1 MLRHIAMPLYYGQF
15 MSEDL
20 NPYIDAG
27 KITAAAAE
35 SLSKLTPGAFCMHR
49 SWGFGR
55 IAGWELITGQ
65 ITIDFVSKKG
75 HPMQLQYAAETL
87 TFIPDAHIL
96 ARAAS
101 DAAAVRE
108 QAAKDPIGLIRA
120 ILSDHGNKATVDEIA
135 ASLVPS
141 VFDAAGFKKWFEATK
156 KKLKTDGHFEIP
168 AKKGEPIVL
177 QETAQNPH
185 ERLMEQ
191 FRSARHPKD
200 QVIALD
206 AAMKSLGDFA
216 KEVEELR
223 GIAAEVEEAAKRGGR
238 IHAAKAIELLIARN
252 EICARHESLKP
263 GPEAA
268 SIADILAE
276 SPGKMTEIF
285 TEIPAA
291 KYARVLEAFPAAFP
305 ENWADRVL
313 RLTKTSEPRLSGE
326 ILKLFINQD
335 KREVFAEHT
344 RRMIR
349 ERSASS
355 DFVLWLCKDRDK
367 ALPEVIDEELF
378 AAILAAME
386 ADLHAEIKSKRLEEF
401 IFEDRELIADLLGK
415 AERDSARQAARKV
428 MLSPVFADLNRRSLL
443 ARILKLHPE
452 LESLVTGDQD
462 APTTQRSE
470 SLVVSWASLQRRKE
484 ELEHIEKVLIPQNI
498 RDIATARSY
507 GDLRENFEFKSAKE
521 QQTVLNRQKGELE
534 LMLNN
539 ARGTNF
545 ENIDTSLVSIGTV
558 VTMEPSDGGPSETYS
573 ILGAWDGVPEKGWVS
588 YQAAIGRALL
598 SKKIGDTLEVPTDT
612 GTHTVKIT
620 SITQFTDVESLGT
633 TAG

>member
-1 MLRHIAMPLYYGQF
+1 

-35 SLSKLTPGAFCMHR
+35 ALSNLTPGAFCTHR
-49 SWGFGR
+49 SWGFGQ
-55 IAGWELITGQ
+55 IAAWELITGQ

-87 TFIPDAHIL
+87 TFIPSEHIM

-101 DAAAVRE
+101 NAAAVHE
-108 QAAKDPIGLIRA
+108 HAVKDPVGLVRS
-120 ILSDHGNKATVDEIA
+120 ILSDHGNKATADEIA
-135 ASLVPS
+135 ASLVPA
-141 VFDAAGFKKWFEATK
+141 VFDAAGFKKWFESTK
-156 KKLKTDGHFEIP
+156 KKLKTDGHFLIP
-168 AKKGEPIVL
+168 AKKGEPIIL

-185 ERLMEQ
+185 ERLIEQ
-191 FRSARHPKD
+191 FRTARHPKD
-200 QVIALD
+200 QVTALD
-206 AAMKSLGDFA
+206 SALKSLNDFA
-216 KEVEELR
+216 TEVDELR
-223 GIAAEVEEAAKRGGR
+223 SLAAEVEEAAKRGGR

-252 EICARHESLKP
+252 EICSRHEELKP
-263 GPEAA
+263 GPNAA
-268 SIADILAE
+268 TVAGLLSE
-276 SPGKMTEIF
+276 SPTKLTEIF

-291 KYARVLEAFPAAFP
+291 KYGRVLEAFPDAFP
-305 ENWADRVL
+305 ENWEERAL

-326 ILKLFINQD
+326 ILKLFIAQN
-335 KREVFAEHT
+335 KREVFVEHT
-344 RRMIR
+344 RRIIR

-355 DFVLWLCKDRDK
+355 DFVLWLCKDREK

-401 IFEDRELIADLLGK
+401 LFEDRELVADLLGK
-415 AERDSARQAARKV
+415 AERDSARQAMRKV
-428 MLSPVFADLNRRSLL
+428 MMTPVFADLNRRSLL
-443 ARILKLHPE
+443 ARILKVHPE
-452 LESLVTGDQD
+452 LESLVTGGDQET
-462 APTTQRSE
+462 PTPRGE
-470 SLVVSWASLQRRKE
+470 SLIVSWASLQRRKE

-498 RDIATARSY
+498 RDISTARSY

-521 QQTVLNRQKGELE
+521 QQAVLNRQKGELE

-545 ENIDTSLVSIGTV
+545 ENIDTSVVSIGTV
-558 VTMEPSDGGPSETYS
+558 VTLEPVNGGSSETYS

-588 YQAAIGRALL
+588 YQAVIGRALL
-598 SKKIGDTLEVPTDT
+598 GKKVGEIVELPSED
-612 GTHTVKIT
+612 GTHSVKIAAI
-620 SITQFTDVESLGT
+620 SQFTDVASLGT
-633 TAG
+633 TVA

>member
-1 MLRHIAMPLYYGQF
+1 

-27 KITAAAAE
+27 KITAAAAA
-35 SLSKLTPGAFCMHR
+35 SLSKLTPGAFCTHR

-55 IAGWELITGQ
+55 IEGWELITGQ

-75 HPMQLQYAAETL
+75 HAMQLQYAAETL
-87 TFIPDAHIL
+87 TYIPSEHIL
-96 ARAAS
+96 ARAAT

-108 QAAKDPIGLIRA
+108 QASKDPLGLIRS
-120 ILSDHGNKATVDEIA
+120 ILTDHRNKATADEIA
-135 ASLVPS
+135 ATLVPA
-141 VFDAAGFKKWFEATK
+141 VFDATGFKKWFEATK
-156 KKLKTDGHFEIP
+156 KKLKADGHFQIP
-168 AKKGEPIVL
+168 AKKGDPIVL

-191 FRSARHPKD
+191 FRTARHPKD
-200 QVIALD
+200 QVVALD

-223 GIAAEVEEAAKRGGR
+223 AIASEVEEAAKRGGR
-238 IHAAKAIELLIARN
+238 IHAAKAIELLITRN
-252 EICARHESLKP
+252 EICASHESLKP
-263 GPEAA
+263 GPEAIN
-268 SIADILAE
+268 IAGILAE
-276 SPGKMTEIF
+276 SPGKLTDIF
-285 TEIPAA
+285 SEIPAA
-291 KYARVLEAFPAAFP
+291 KYARVLEAFPSAFP
-305 ENWADRVL
+305 ENWEERAL

-326 ILKLFINQD
+326 ILKLFIAQN

-344 RRMIR
+344 RRIIR
-349 ERSASS
+349 ERSAST

-367 ALPEVIDEELF
+367 AVPEVIDEELF

-401 IFEDRELIADLLGK
+401 IFDDRELIADLLGK
-415 AERDSARQAARKV
+415 AERDSARQAMRKV
-428 MLSPVFADLNRRSLL
+428 MISPVFADLNRRSLL
-443 ARILKLHPE
+443 ARILKVHPE
-452 LESLVTGDQD
+452 LESLVTGDHD
-462 APTTQRSE
+462 TQTPSSKGE

-498 RDIATARSY
+498 RDISTARSY

-539 ARGTNF
+539 SRGTNF
-545 ENIDTSLVSIGTV
+545 ENVDTSVVSIGTV
-558 VTMEPSDGGPSETYS
+558 VTLEPIAGGPSETYS

-588 YQAAIGRALL
+588 YQAVIGRALL
-598 SKKIGDTLEVPTDT
+598 GKKIGDIIEVPTDT
-612 GTHTVKIT
+612 GTHSVKIT
-620 SITQFTDVESLGT
+620 AISQFTDIESLGT
-633 TAG
+633 TVA

>member
-1 MLRHIAMPLYYGQF
+1 

-35 SLSKLTPGAFCMHR
+35 SLSKLTPGAFCTHR

-87 TFIPDAHIL
+87 TFIPAEHIL

-108 QAAKDPIGLIRA
+108 QAVKDPISLVRS
-120 ILSDHGNKATVDEIA
+120 ILADHGNKATVDEIA
-135 ASLVPS
+135 ATLVPT
-141 VFDAAGFKKWFEATK
+141 VFEAAGFKKWFEATK
-156 KKLKTDGHFEIP
+156 KKLKADGHFQIP
-168 AKKGEPIVL
+168 AKKGEPILL

-200 QVIALD
+200 QVVALD

-223 GIAAEVEEAAKRGGR
+223 SIALEVEEAAKRGGR

-263 GPEAA
+263 GEEAIT
-268 SIADILAE
+268 IAGILAE
-276 SPGKMTEIF
+276 SPGKLTEIF

-291 KYARVLEAFPAAFP
+291 KYSRVLEAFPAAFP
-305 ENWADRVL
+305 ENWEDRAL

-326 ILKLFINQD
+326 ILKLFIAQD
-335 KREVFAEHT
+335 KREAFAEHT
-344 RRMIR
+344 RRIIR

-401 IFEDRELIADLLGK
+401 LFEDREIVADLLGR
-415 AERDSARQAARKV
+415 AERDSARQAIRKV

-443 ARILKLHPE
+443 ARILKVHPE
-452 LESLVTGDQD
+452 LESLVTGDHE
-462 APTTQRSE
+462 APVASNKGE

-498 RDIATARSY
+498 RDISTARSY

-521 QQTVLNRQKGELE
+521 QQAVLNRQKGELE

-545 ENIDTSLVSIGTV
+545 ENVDTSAVSIGTV
-558 VTMEPSDGGPSETYS
+558 VTLEPTAGGPTETYS

-588 YQAAIGRALL
+588 YQAVIGRALL
-598 SKKIGDTLEVPTDT
+598 GKQIGATLEVPTDK
-612 GTHTVKIT
+612 GTHSVKIV
-620 SITQFTDVESLGT
+620 SIAPFTDIESLGAT
-633 TAG
+633 VA

>member
-1 MLRHIAMPLYYGQF
+1 

-20 NPYIDAG
+20 TPYIDAG

-35 SLSKLTPGAFCMHR
+35 ALYKLTPGAFCTHR

-65 ITIDFVSKKG
+65 ITIDFISKKG

-87 TFIPDAHIL
+87 THIPTEHIL
-96 ARAAS
+96 ARAAT
-101 DAAAVRE
+101 DAPAVRE
-108 QAAKDPIGLIRA
+108 QAASDPVGLIRS
-120 ILSDHGNKATVDEIA
+120 ILADHGNKATADEIA
-135 ASLVPS
+135 ATLVPT
-141 VFDAAGFKKWFEATK
+141 VFDTTAFKKWFETTK
-156 KKLKTDGHFEIP
+156 KKLKTDGHFQLP
-168 AKKGEPIVL
+168 AKKGEPIIL
-177 QETAQNPH
+177 QETSQNPH

-191 FRSARHPKD
+191 FRTARHPKD
-200 QVIALD
+200 QVVALD

-223 GIAAEVEEAAKRGGR
+223 SIAAEVEEAAKRGGR
-238 IHAAKAIELLIARN
+238 IHVAKAIELLIARN
-252 EICARHESLKP
+252 EICARHDALKP
-263 GPEAA
+263 GPEAVSVA
-268 SIADILAE
+268 GLLAE

-305 ENWADRVL
+305 ENWEEKAL
-313 RLTKTSEPRLSGE
+313 RLTKTSEPRLSSE
-326 ILKLFINQD
+326 ILKLFISQN

-344 RRMIR
+344 RRIIR

-355 DFVLWLCKDRDK
+355 DFVLWLCKDREK

-386 ADLHAEIKSKRLEEF
+386 ADLHSEIKSKRLEEF
-401 IFEDRELIADLLGK
+401 LFEDRELIADLLGK
-415 AERDSARQAARKV
+415 AERDSARQAIRKV

-443 ARILKLHPE
+443 ARILKAHPE
-452 LESLVTGDQD
+452 LESLVTGDQE
-462 APTTQRSE
+462 ASAARSE
-470 SLVVSWASLQRRKE
+470 SLVVSWGSLKRRKE

-521 QQTVLNRQKGELE
+521 QQAVLNRQKGELE

-545 ENIDTSLVSIGTV
+545 ESVDTSVVSIGTV
-558 VTMEPSDGGPSETYS
+558 VTLEPTVGGASETYS
-573 ILGAWDGVPEKGWVS
+573 ILGAWDGAPEKGWVS
-588 YQAAIGRALL
+588 YQAVIGRALL
-598 SKKIGDTLEVPTDT
+598 GKAIGEVLELPTDM
-612 GTHTVKIT
+612 GSHSVKII
-620 SITQFTDVESLGT
+620 SISQFTDVAALGN
-633 TAG
+633 ADEN